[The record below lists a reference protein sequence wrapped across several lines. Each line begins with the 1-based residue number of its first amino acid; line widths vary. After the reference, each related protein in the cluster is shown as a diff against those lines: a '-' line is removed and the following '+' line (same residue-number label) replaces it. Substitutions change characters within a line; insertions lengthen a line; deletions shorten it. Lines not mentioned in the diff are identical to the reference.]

1 MSDKSF
7 AEALSFI
14 FNPPIVAAAAFL
26 FLIIALRPA
35 NALTL
40 AWITVIFGA
49 VIPLGIV
56 YELSRRGT
64 IPDIWASQRETRI
77 IPFSGALVSY
87 AFGSLALI
95 FARSP
100 AIITSLMFCYFGNT
114 FIMMLI
120 SLWWKISVHASGIAG
135 PCTALVYS
143 IGAIAT
149 PLLLLIV
156 PVGWA
161 RIRLKAHTL
170 PQVVA
175 GALLTVLI
183 TWVQMGFYLAV
194 L

>member
-1 MSDKSF
+1 MNAESF
-7 AEALSFI
+7 AEVLSFI

-26 FLIIALRPA
+26 FLIIMLRPA

-40 AWITVIFGA
+40 AWITVLFGA

-56 YELSRRGT
+56 YGLSRRGT

-77 IPFSGALVSY
+77 IPFSGAVASY
-87 AFGSLALI
+87 MLGSLALVLT
-95 FARSP
+95 RSP
-100 AIITSLMFCYFGNT
+100 AIITSLMLCYLGNT

-120 SLWWKISVHASGIAG
+120 SLRWKISVHASGMAG

-143 IGAIAT
+143 LGAVAV

-161 RIRLKAHTL
+161 RIMLKAHTVR
-170 PQVVA
+170 QVVA
-175 GALLTVLI
+175 GALVTVLL
-183 TWVQMGFYLAV
+183 TWVQVGFYLAV